1 MTALQGIELVL
12 KDALI
17 RVRTGGKI
25 YNRSTF
31 GGIGEMP
38 VASHINKTP
47 GPYPEC

>member
-1 MTALQGIELVL
+1 MISVGKEIEVDL

-17 RVRTGGKI
+17 RVCTGGKV

-31 GGIGEMP
+31 DGIGEMP

-47 GPYPEC
+47 GPYP